1 MEITTQKLPYDQSAI
16 VVKRIADWYLQKQG
30 REFKLDEDLKRLYRL
45 LTLYFTN
52 NQDFELQSLDTGS
65 GRIPYSLKKGLL
77 LIGPTG
83 RSKTFCFES
92 VFRTFTQQYNQE
104 SRYRIVSSY
113 TIQQAFEQDGIKAV
127 GTFRS
132 GSRDSSPENIY
143 IDEIGAELLSVNHF
157 GNKQNPVQSFLH
169 ERHRLFITSSCK
181 IKTHASSN
189 LVLNSTNNTGFNLKT
204 FYGDRIYSR
213 LFEMFNIIITNGK
226 DLRINLV

>member
-1 MEITTQKLPYDQSAI
+1 M
-16 VVKRIADWYLQKQG
+16 
-30 REFKLDEDLKRLYRL
+30 
-45 LTLYFTN
+45 TLYFTSN
-52 NQDFELQSLDTGS
+52 IDFESHSLKTENGD
-65 GRIPYSLKKGLL
+65 IPYSLKKGIL

-92 VFRTFTQQYNQE
+92 IFKTFTRHYNPGA
-104 SRYRIVSSY
+104 RYRIVSSY
-113 TIQQAFEQDGIKAV
+113 AIQQAFEQDGIKAV
-127 GTFRS
+127 NSFRT
-132 GSRDSSPENIY
+132 GSRYSSPDDLY

-169 ERHRLFITSSCK
+169 ERHKLYVSSECR

-189 LVLNSTNNTGFNLKT
+189 LVLTSNGKSTNLKS

-226 DLRINLV
+226 DLRINIL